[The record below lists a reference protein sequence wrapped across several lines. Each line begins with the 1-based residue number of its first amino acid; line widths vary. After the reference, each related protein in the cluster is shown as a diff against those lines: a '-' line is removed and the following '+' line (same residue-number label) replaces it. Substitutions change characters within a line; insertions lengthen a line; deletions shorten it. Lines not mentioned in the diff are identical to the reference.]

1 MYICKPQANVGNYV
15 ALAMIPWRKSWEEER
30 ELLVI
35 NSYEVFNELER
46 FSWWMIYPLPP
57 LLLSSKCYLVFLQL
71 VPQLEA
77 LFTFAFVFNK
87 SLTFPY
93 LLFNLSLFALSWKLC
108 PLLLF
113 IESKKMKRI
122 CPRQNESDS
131 LLCFLSSDET
141 NVTEIIES
149 INWFS
154 GVGYPFSFCH
164 PWQCRHIKVSCLLLT
179 AFFCR
184 INQYMK

>member
-1 MYICKPQANVGNYV
+1 MGFLRPMAWCGGTPQHPTVLVVHLCTTQIDMQTLIMYICKPQANVGNYV

-93 LLFNLSLFALSWKLC
+93 LLFNLSLFALS
-108 PLLLF
+108 
-113 IESKKMKRI
+113 
-122 CPRQNESDS
+122 
-131 LLCFLSSDET
+131 
-141 NVTEIIES
+141 
-149 INWFS
+149 
-154 GVGYPFSFCH
+154 
-164 PWQCRHIKVSCLLLT
+164 
-179 AFFCR
+179 
-184 INQYMK
+184 